1 MTPSEFKKLEAAV
14 MCMKGISLVE
24 TEVNLEGFHI
34 HQQSIIYLLSSFVEE
49 EKEKER
55 LTNIGFEKVVEPFNL
70 KDLQHDDMKGRIW

>member
-14 MCMKGISLVE
+14 MCMKGISLLE
-24 TEVNLEGFHI
+24 TEANIEGFHI
-34 HQQSIIYLLSSFVEE
+34 HQQSVIYLLSSFVEE

-70 KDLQHDDMKGRIW
+70 KGESNND